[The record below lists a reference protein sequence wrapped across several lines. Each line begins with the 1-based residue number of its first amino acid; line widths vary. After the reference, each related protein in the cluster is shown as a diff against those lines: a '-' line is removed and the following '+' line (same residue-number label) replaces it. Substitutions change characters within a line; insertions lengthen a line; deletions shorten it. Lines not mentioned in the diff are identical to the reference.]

1 MLEGAW
7 PRYSP
12 ASHAIF
18 WMATKSA
25 GRARPCAGVRLPSMA
40 HLRPVPDPNGEQRR
54 ARLAAARL
62 YLVCNCMP
70 GDRDLNDFLAAAIS
84 GGVDVVQLR
93 EKNLEDEFL
102 TEAASVA
109 ADVCDAHGALFI
121 LNDRPDVA
129 AAVRADGVH
138 VGQDDLP
145 VAHARKIV
153 GPEMLVGLSTHAPNE
168 IDAAVSTASDGTPHV
183 DYIGVGPVHATPT
196 KLGRPP
202 VGPELV
208 GYAAAHAHVPF
219 FAIGGIDSE
228 NILTVLDAGA
238 ARVCVLRAICD
249 ARDPERAALT
259 LRAALELRPL
269 LNGDGRR

>member
-1 MLEGAW
+1 LGNDRIGSLQVSDW
-7 PRYSP
+7 
-12 ASHAIF
+12 
-18 WMATKSA
+18 
-25 GRARPCAGVRLPSMA
+25 RAMA
-40 HLRPVPDPNGEQRR
+40 HLRPVPDPTGEQRR

-70 GDRDLNDFLAAAIS
+70 GDRDLSDFLVAAIA

-93 EKNLEDEFL
+93 EKHLEDEFL

-109 ADVCDAHGALFI
+109 ADTCDAHGALFI
-121 LNDRPDVA
+121 LNDRPDIA

-138 VGQDDLP
+138 IGQTDMP
-145 VAHARKIV
+145 VARARELV
-153 GPEMLVGLSTHAPNE
+153 GEHMLLGLSTHSPSE
-168 IDAAVSTASDGTPHV
+168 IDSAVPTTPDGTPYV
-183 DYIGVGPVHATPT
+183 DYIGVGPVHTTPT

-208 GYAAAHAHVPF
+208 SYASAHAHVPF

-228 NILTVLDAGA
+228 NVVEVLDAGA
-238 ARVCVLRAICD
+238 SRVCVLRAICD

-259 LRAALELRPL
+259 LRAALELRGL
-269 LNGDGRR
+269 MNGHGRP

>member
-1 MLEGAW
+1 
-7 PRYSP
+7 
-12 ASHAIF
+12 
-18 WMATKSA
+18 
-25 GRARPCAGVRLPSMA
+25 MA
-40 HLRPVPDPNGEQRR
+40 HLRPVPDPTGEQRR

-70 GDRDLNDFLAAAIS
+70 GDRGLEEVLPAAIA

-93 EKNLEDEFL
+93 EKKLDDDFL
-102 TEAASVA
+102 TEAAGVA

-121 LNDRPDVA
+121 LNDRPDIA

-138 VGQDDLP
+138 LGQDDMP
-145 VAHARKIV
+145 VDEAREIV
-153 GPEMLVGLSTHAPNE
+153 GPDMLVGLSTHAPSE
-168 IDAAVSTASDGTPHV
+168 IDGAPPTAPDGTPYV

-208 GYAAAHAHVPF
+208 NYASAHAHVPF

-238 ARVCVLRAICD
+238 SRVCVLRAICD
-249 ARDPERAALT
+249 TPDPERAALT

-269 LNGDGRR
+269 WNGDR

>member
-1 MLEGAW
+1 
-7 PRYSP
+7 
-12 ASHAIF
+12 
-18 WMATKSA
+18 
-25 GRARPCAGVRLPSMA
+25 MA

-62 YLVCNCMP
+62 YLVCNCTP
-70 GDRDLNDFLAAAIS
+70 GDRDLSDFLAAAIS

-102 TEAASVA
+102 AEAASVA

-121 LNDRPDVA
+121 LNDRPDIA
-129 AAVRADGVH
+129 ATVRADGVH
-138 VGQDDLP
+138 IGQDDLP
-145 VAHARKIV
+145 VAEARKIV
-153 GPEMLVGLSTHAPNE
+153 GPDMLVGLSTHAPSE
-168 IDAAVSTASDGTPHV
+168 IDSAVPATPDGSPFV

-208 GYAAAHAHVPF
+208 AYASAHAHVPF
-219 FAIGGIDSE
+219 FAIGGIDEE
-228 NILTVLDAGA
+228 NVVAVLDAGA
-238 ARVCVLRAICD
+238 GRICVLRAVCD
-249 ARDPERAALT
+249 ARDPESAALT

-269 LNGDGRR
+269 HNGRRTS

>member
-1 MLEGAW
+1 
-7 PRYSP
+7 
-12 ASHAIF
+12 
-18 WMATKSA
+18 
-25 GRARPCAGVRLPSMA
+25 MA

-70 GDRDLNDFLAAAIS
+70 GDRDLSDFLAAAIS

-109 ADVCDAHGALFI
+109 ADACDAHGALFI
-121 LNDRPDVA
+121 VNDRPDIA

-138 VGQDDLP
+138 LGQDDTP

-153 GPEMLVGLSTHAPNE
+153 GPEMLIGLSTHAPSE
-168 IDAAVSTASDGTPHV
+168 IDAAVSIAPDGSPYV
-183 DYIGVGPVHATPT
+183 DYIGVGPIYATPT

-208 GYAAAHAHVPF
+208 AYASAHANVPY

-228 NILTVLDAGA
+228 NVIAVLDAGA
-238 ARVCVLRAICD
+238 GRVCVLRAICD
-249 ARDPERAALT
+249 ARDPEKAALT